1 MKNTTN
7 NYRKPNPI
15 IYGIFTF
22 MSIILSWLKFNL
34 KIEKN
39 ELKGV
44 KGPYVVIANHESAL
58 DFVNVARAIK
68 KRAHFVISNAFYNT
82 FPFRFIVERVGL
94 IPKNQFQTMPSDL
107 KKMKTAV
114 DNELPLVIFPAGLM
128 PENGICTPIPKA
140 TGKAL
145 KWLNQDVYLAKS
157 NGSYLTNP
165 KWSSKWRRGK
175 TTLNVEKF
183 IAKEDLDKYT
193 AEEIQE
199 MVEKALYFDA
209 YKNNGLEKIP
219 FKNGDNVV
227 GLENVLY
234 KCPLCGKEYTIISED
249 KTALKCMSCGYK
261 VYSDKT
267 GALYRDKGK
276 EAIFKY
282 PSDWSLY
289 IEKEIEKKID
299 KNPSYKLECL
309 ADVFIL
315 DEKKHKFV
323 KGGTAR
329 VTLNK
334 DGFILNGMV
343 DGEKLDKEY
352 SIKNYPSLPLKPGK
366 SFEIQDGKTILR
378 ICPIVP
384 KVCTEWVS
392 TAEIFYKKSLL

>member
-1 MKNTTN
+1 MRENKN

-15 IYGIFTF
+15 IYGIFSF
-22 MSIILSWLKFNL
+22 ASKILSFLKFNL

-44 KGPYVVIANHESAL
+44 KGSYVVIANHESAL
-58 DFVNVARAIK
+58 DFVNIVRVIK
-68 KRAHFVISNAFYNT
+68 GRAHFVISNAFYKT
-82 FPFRFIVERVGL
+82 FPFRFIVEKLGL

-107 KKMKTAV
+107 KQMKMVV
-114 DNELPLVIFPAGLM
+114 DNGLPLVIFPAGLM

-165 KWSSKWRRGK
+165 KWSSKWRKGK
-175 TTLNVEKF
+175 TTLKVEKF
-183 IAKEDLDKYT
+183 IAKEELSNIT
-193 AEEIQE
+193 SEEIQE
-199 MVEKALYFDA
+199 KVEEALYFDA
-209 YKNNGLEKIP
+209 YKSNDVEKVP

-234 KCPLCGKEYTIISED
+234 KCPLCGKSYTIISED
-249 KTALKCMSCGYK
+249 KNVLKCVSCGYK
-261 VYSDKT
+261 VYSDKY
-267 GALYRDKGK
+267 GALYKENGK
-276 EAIFKY
+276 EGIFKF

-289 IEKEIEKKID
+289 IEEEIEKKID
-299 KNPSYKLECL
+299 ENPNYKLECV
-309 ADVFIL
+309 ADVYIL

-323 KGGTAR
+323 IGGNAR
-329 VTLNK
+329 LTLDKN
-334 DGFILNGMV
+334 GFKLNGMI
-343 DGEKLDKEY
+343 DGEKIEKDFF
-352 SIKNYPSLPLKPGK
+352 IKNYPSLPLKPGK

-392 TAEIFYKKSLL
+392 TLEIFYKKSLL

>member
-1 MKNTTN
+1 MKGNKN

-15 IYGIFTF
+15 VYGIFSF
-22 MSIILSWLKFNL
+22 ASRVLSSLKFNL

-58 DFVNVARAIK
+58 DFVNVVRTIK
-68 KRAHFVISNAFYNT
+68 GRAHFVISSAFYGT
-82 FPFRFIVERVGL
+82 FPFRFIVEKLRL

-107 KKMKTAV
+107 KKMKAVV
-114 DNELPLVIFPAGLM
+114 DNGLPLVIFPAGLM

-145 KWLNQDVYLAKS
+145 KWLNQDVYVAKS

-165 KWSSKWRRGK
+165 KWSSKWRKGK
-175 TTLNVEKF
+175 TTLSVEKF
-183 IAKEDLDKYT
+183 IAKEDLINYT
-193 AEEIQE
+193 AEEIQDK
-199 MVEKALYFDA
+199 VEKSLYFDA
-209 YKNNGLEKIP
+209 YKNNEVEKIP
-219 FKNGDNVV
+219 FKNGDNVI

-249 KTALKCMSCGYK
+249 TNVLKCVSCGYK

-267 GALYRDKGK
+267 GALYRENGK
-276 EAIFKY
+276 EAIYKY

-289 IEKEIEKKID
+289 IEKEIENKID
-299 KNPSYKLECL
+299 KNPNYKLECV
-309 ADVFIL
+309 ADVYIL
-315 DEKKHKFV
+315 DDKKHKFV
-323 KGGTAR
+323 IGGNTR
-329 VTLNK
+329 VVLNK
-334 DGFILNGMV
+334 DGFALNGMV
-343 DGEKLDKEY
+343 NGEKIEKQY

-366 SFEIQDGKTILR
+366 SFEIQEGKTILR

-384 KVCTEWVS
+384 KVCTEWVL
-392 TAEIFYKKSLL
+392 TAETFYKKSLL